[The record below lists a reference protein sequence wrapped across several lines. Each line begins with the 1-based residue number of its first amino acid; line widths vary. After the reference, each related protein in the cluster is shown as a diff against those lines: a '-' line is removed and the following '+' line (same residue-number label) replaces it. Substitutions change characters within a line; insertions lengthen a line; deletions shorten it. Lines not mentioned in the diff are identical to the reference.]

1 MFKPWT
7 YLSCFLFLLIL
18 LLCFLLNTQIC
29 VKTMCLLVS
38 LVAKVASR
46 KQDKQSVAPE
56 IRESLIMNG

>member
-1 MFKPWT
+1 M
-7 YLSCFLFLLIL
+7 LFVSFDS